1 MEEVAVRAGQEVL
14 VEFDDNAG
22 LIVGILGQQLRPLP
36 INQLSIII
44 FTILSVSFKLLYI
57 IE

>member
-1 MEEVAVRAGQEVL
+1 MEEVAVHAGQEVL

-44 FTILSVSFKLLYI
+44 LIIL
-57 IE
+57 